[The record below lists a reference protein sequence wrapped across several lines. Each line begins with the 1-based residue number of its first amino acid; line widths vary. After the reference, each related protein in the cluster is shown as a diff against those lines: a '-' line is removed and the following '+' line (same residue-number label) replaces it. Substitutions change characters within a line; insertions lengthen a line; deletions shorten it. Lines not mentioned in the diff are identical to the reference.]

1 MTGQVVDG
9 KFEIL
14 DEIGHGGMGVVYRA
28 RQISLDRI
36 VALKMLS
43 ASLVDD
49 PEFRSRFCQ
58 EAKIIAR
65 LNHPNILHVYD
76 ILDHGTDF
84 WIVMEYLEGR
94 SLRDVLRDAGR
105 LPIARAV
112 HIAAQVA
119 GGLAYAHSK
128 GIIHRDIKPDN
139 IMMLPDDQVKIM
151 DFGIAHL
158 RGSSI
163 HTQTGVAMGTP
174 QFMSP
179 EQAAGKPVDAR
190 SDLYSL
196 TVVLYRMLTGELPF
210 TADSPVAVALKHVQE
225 PPPRPS
231 KVNPAIPPALDALV
245 LKGMA
250 KKPDERFQSAEE
262 MREALLHPDF
272 RVEPAAA
279 PSASPEETYVAAP
292 AQPLAFSPPPPAA
305 ESIGTASTPVL
316 VPVRRMR
323 VRPLWAAAV
332 AGGLLAGVWVLHM
345 LYGNHSQPDETFP
358 RTPAALSP
366 DARSESD
373 PKLPRRKTGERA
385 SALELLLNSLNEPKP
400 RNPAEAEKRFKEA
413 LRLKRDWE
421 NSPQL
426 LRNPNLLLCL
436 EPFVDCINFDTS
448 HTLHSIE
455 FIRFLTEAT
464 EQQTIGS
471 AFRAQLRETALG
483 QIAKVRRLPD
493 ADLYRAELDKIEARL
508 LTEPPATTSPLSAAR
523 PGMPADARTDD
534 LDMP

>member
-14 DEIGHGGMGVVYRA
+14 DEIGHGGMGIVYRA

-49 PEFRSRFCQ
+49 PEFRNRFCQ

-65 LNHPNILHVYD
+65 LSHPNILHVYD

-84 WIVMEYLEGR
+84 WIVMEYLEGQ
-94 SLRDVLRDAGR
+94 SLRDVLREAGR
-105 LPIARAV
+105 LPIAKAV

-119 GGLAYAHSK
+119 NGLAYAHSK

-231 KVNPAIPPALDALV
+231 RINPAISPGLDALV
-245 LKGMA
+245 LKGLA
-250 KKPDERFQSAEE
+250 KKPEERFQSAEE
-262 MREALLHPDF
+262 MREALLHPDY
-272 RVEPAAA
+272 RHEAAAA
-279 PSASPEETYVAAP
+279 PSAPPEETYVATP
-292 AQPLAFSPPPPAA
+292 AQPMAFSPPPAPAQ
-305 ESIGTASTPVL
+305 SIHTASTPVL
-316 VPVRRMR
+316 VPVRRVR
-323 VRPLWAAAV
+323 FRPLLAAAAAV
-332 AGGLLAGVWVLHM
+332 GLLAVVWVLHV
-345 LYGNHSQPDETFP
+345 LYGNHPQPDTTLP
-358 RTPAALSP
+358 GNPAAVLP
-366 DARSESD
+366 DAKSEGD
-373 PKLPRRKTGERA
+373 PKLPRRKAGERA

-436 EPFVDCINFDTS
+436 EPFVDCINFDSS
-448 HTLHSIE
+448 HTLHSVE
-455 FIRFLTEAT
+455 FIRFLAAAT
-464 EQQTIGS
+464 EQQTVGS
-471 AFRAQLRETALG
+471 AFRAQLKETALS

-493 ADLYRAELDKIEARL
+493 SGEYRAELDKIEARL
-508 LTEPPATTSPLSAAR
+508 LLEPPATTSPLSAVR
-523 PGMPADARTDD
+523 PGMPADARSDD
-534 LDMP
+534 PDMP